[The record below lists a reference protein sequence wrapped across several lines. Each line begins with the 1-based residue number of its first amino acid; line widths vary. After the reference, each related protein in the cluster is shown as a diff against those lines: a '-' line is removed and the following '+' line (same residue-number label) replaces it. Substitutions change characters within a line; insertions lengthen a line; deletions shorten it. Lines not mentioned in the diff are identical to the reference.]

1 MKKIKLS
8 KIIMPLIGITIIGWA
23 FYKGNTLFDDKNKFE
38 TSDDAQIEQYIS
50 PINVRVPGYIQK
62 IYFTEHQHVKKG
74 DTLLVLDQREYKLQL
89 RIAQA
94 NLKEALTGGDILE
107 ASIDRSQ
114 QSAQTIDNSIEELK
128 IRIEQLELDE
138 QRYKNLVENKA
149 ATPIQLEH
157 IQVELKSVRQKLDSA
172 IKTKQAANTGVT
184 EVKRKSGNIEASK
197 EKAETAIEHAKLNL
211 SYTVVIAPCDG
222 QIGRRAIEE
231 GQFIPA
237 GTVITNIIPD
247 REKWIIANFKETQ
260 IKNIHIGQKVSITID
275 AIENK
280 VFEGHVTEI
289 AGATGNKF
297 SNIPT
302 DNSAGNFVKIQQR
315 IPVRIVFDNISLDDY
330 NKMATGMMAIVKVK
344 ISHE

>member
-1 MKKIKLS
+1 
-8 KIIMPLIGITIIGWA
+8 MPLIGITIIGWA
-23 FYKGNTLFDDKNKFE
+23 FYMGYTLFEDKNKFE

-94 NLKEALTGGDILE
+94 NLKEALTGEDILE

-197 EKAETAIEHAKLNL
+197 EKAETAIEQAKLNL